1 MRSWRWG
8 HGPVPGHRSGSGEG
22 GSMGTGAGAVG
33 VAGVGREGAG
43 FVSGLVVG
51 VSVPG
56 HMSIPRLVN

>member
-1 MRSWRWG
+1 M
-8 HGPVPGHRSGSGEG
+8 PGHRSGSGEG